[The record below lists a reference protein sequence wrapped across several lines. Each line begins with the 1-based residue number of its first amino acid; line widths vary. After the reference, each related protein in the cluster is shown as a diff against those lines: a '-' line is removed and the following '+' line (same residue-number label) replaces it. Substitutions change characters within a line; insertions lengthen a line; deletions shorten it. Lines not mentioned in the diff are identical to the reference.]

1 MSIALTD
8 CGLPELPEGQWWEV
22 VRVEARSGWAVSAGF
37 PYRHDDAVPEHYAV
51 RIMRSVDVPATIEI
65 QERGWWLKPRH
76 VPVPATTRNEVVAR
90 QRIGEYTPP
99 RNECGFTVG
108 DYWDYEQDLTP
119 ELVLNHAKKLVKR
132 LENERAEKVVAD
144 RKHSE
149 REAQKAAA
157 KVITDSLL
165 GAYPPK
171 TLPPVEKKK
180 GKG

>member
-1 MSIALTD
+1 MSITVAD
-8 CGLPELPEGQWWEV
+8 CGMPELPEGQWWEV
-22 VRVEARSGWAVSAGF
+22 VRVEARSGWAESGGF
-37 PYRHDDAVPEHYAV
+37 PVHYGDAVPEHYAV
-51 RIMRSVDVPATIEI
+51 RIMRTVEVPATVEVR
-65 QERGWWLKPRH
+65 ERGWWLRPQH
-76 VPVPATTRNEVVAR
+76 IPVPATTRDEIVAREVV
-90 QRIGEYTPP
+90 GENRPAAAFSTLHTY
-99 RNECGFTVG
+99 V
-108 DYWDYEQDLTP
+108 DYEQELTP
-119 ELVLNHAKKLVKR
+119 ELVLKYAKKLVKR

-144 RKHSE
+144 RKRSE